1 MKITTITII
10 LVFSIALFSCDNSG
24 NSKLST
30 DVVNNTKSAD
40 IEVVEGSAP
49 QFLFD
54 ETEHNFGN
62 LIQGEK
68 VTYNFT
74 FTNVGASDLL
84 INRVTSTCGC
94 TVSNYSRAPIKS
106 REKGKIEVTFNSR
119 GKKGYQNKTV
129 TVMAN
134 TEPNKTVLRVKASV
148 LLPEQN

>member
-1 MKITTITII
+1 MRIIHITII
-10 LVFSIALFSCDNSG
+10 LFLSFALFSCDNQG
-24 NSKLST
+24 NSNLST
-30 DVVNNTKSAD
+30 DIVNNTKTAD
-40 IEVVEGSAP
+40 INVVEGSAP

-74 FTNVGASDLL
+74 FTNTGGTDLL

-94 TVSNYSRAPIKS
+94 TVSNYSRVPIKS
-106 REKGKIEVTFNSR
+106 REKGTIEVTFNSR
-119 GKKGYQNKTV
+119 GKKGHQNKAV

-134 TEPNKTVLRVKASV
+134 TEPNKTVLRVKARV